1 MTSAAAKSDGVRSRI
16 TVVTVVVNVVLYQ
29 LGWFACV
36 LGAAHGLPW
45 IGPLAA
51 AAIIAWHLARAA
63 RPRPELALV
72 ACAVLLGALFDTL
85 LVQAGWVH
93 FSAGALIAGTAPC
106 WMMALWAIF
115 ATTLNVSLRSL
126 RTHPVLA
133 LILGALG
140 GPLAYFAGARLGAI
154 TLVAAGPAL
163 SAIALGWAVLTPVLL
178 LAARRFDGYALP

>member
-1 MTSAAAKSDGVRSRI
+1 MKPAGPKSDGVRSRI
-16 TVVTVVVNVVLYQ
+16 TVVTVVTNVVLYQ

-36 LGAAHGLPW
+36 LGAAHGFPW

-51 AAIIAWHLARAA
+51 AAIIAWHLAHAA
-63 RPRPELALV
+63 RARPELALV

-133 LILGALG
+133 MILGALG

-154 TLVAAGPAL
+154 TFIDARPAL
-163 SAIALGWAVLTPVLL
+163 GAIALGWAVLTPVLL
-178 LAARRFDGYALP
+178 LAARRFDGDAQP